1 MWSENRK
8 LTDTFWSDGI
18 IFIQENILK
27 MSRNVIII
35 FKKSSF
41 FQRRNKKPATSPAP
55 PFSHIKGE
63 TGMEGT
69 VKINYA
75 LCEKFHKI
83 TVYFGDYPRM

>member
-41 FQRRNKKPATSPAP
+41 FSGGIRNLQHPQPP

-83 TVYFGDYPRM
+83 TVYFGN